1 MGAFSFI
8 SSAFLKQVDTVT
20 DNVSGCVLVGSAW
33 VPVGLTTASEFAT
46 GLSHPLYSKEKE
58 KEVQA
63 GLWGQTMDCSMCLC
77 LFQSL

>member
-1 MGAFSFI
+1 MGS
-8 SSAFLKQVDTVT
+8 T
-20 DNVSGCVLVGSAW
+20 W

-58 KEVQA
+58 KEVKA

-77 LFQSL
+77 LSQSL